1 MKQKKQLFV
10 AFFLFSSLLTNEIII
25 KIFYKENYIL
35 NFQKTILKNFPKN
48 FCLEKNIQK

>member
-1 MKQKKQLFV
+1 MKQKKQLLFV

-35 NFQKTILKNFPKN
+35 NFQENITKNFSKI
-48 FCLEKNIQK
+48 FF